1 MALTA
6 GKNGDMSKYMTT
18 VLVVDDDPAF
28 RQLLGRSLSQAGYYV
43 LEARSAS
50 EAEHSLSFEPDLIV
64 VDFRMPGMDGFDWIT
79 HLRDRGN
86 QVPIAFC
93 SGSKF
98 DEQRLSI
105 LRSLLKVG
113 LIIQKPIDAA
123 ETVEQ
128 IKRLMPPKLVQRPV
142 QVAPK
147 FAYLSALDGQPPV
160 VSRPAPEPKDASL
173 PTNATTNQPAAKN
186 SSQAPSPGNLSKAPA
201 GGYQYYYEYNPET
214 KVTSTAY
221 DLPALSPEAAKA
233 APYRGVNQEATAGSG
248 EVELGAPQGEMGNLS
263 FKSTAKQSDFIY
275 TFEVEAPAELTAEE
289 SGRHKVAHAAAKPP
303 AKSSVDEDSIAIDD
317 EIKCL
322 RDEYSYELPSILSLV
337 NLNLLMASGGGDME
351 LIWSAGACAHQVSGT
366 AGSLGL
372 TKISKLAGQL
382 EQILDRIKPAE
393 VLGGGE
399 KMARALALTQEARG
413 LADEI
418 VKRLPPAP
426 PKVTEIAP
434 KSELGAGERP
444 ISGSFQLEAIGPDEP
459 KPSPT
464 LERILIC
471 STDNNLIKEIEQVL
485 ASEDL
490 FTLQTR
496 QDELMIKLEEVK
508 PDVILLDEQ
517 GSGDLSALV
526 KLIKA
531 KKPVRVI
538 IMIRALEGRTKAF
551 AAGADDFVLLPLLPF
566 ELGLRVGL

>member
-160 VSRPAPEPKDASL
+160 VSRPAPEPKNASL
-173 PTNATTNQPAAKN
+173 PTNATTNQPAEKN

-289 SGRHKVAHAAAKPP
+289 SGRHKAAHAAAKPP

-485 ASEDL
+485 ASGDL